1 MYMQQYAVADGV
13 IAENEIEFVV
23 VSVCKS
29 DDTEVHGNV
38 EDEQSFAVYG
48 AVPPVHDDEN
58 VTDCPVTRAVDD
70 AEIDG
75 VERAG
80 LTVIRSTGDE
90 TTFGGVDESIIFA
103 E

>member
-1 MYMQQYAVADGV
+1 M
-13 IAENEIEFVV
+13 
-23 VSVCKS
+23 
-29 DDTEVHGNV
+29 
-38 EDEQSFAVYG
+38 YG
-48 AVPPVHDDEN
+48 AVPPVHDYEN

-90 TTFGGVDESIIFA
+90 TTF
-103 E
+103 